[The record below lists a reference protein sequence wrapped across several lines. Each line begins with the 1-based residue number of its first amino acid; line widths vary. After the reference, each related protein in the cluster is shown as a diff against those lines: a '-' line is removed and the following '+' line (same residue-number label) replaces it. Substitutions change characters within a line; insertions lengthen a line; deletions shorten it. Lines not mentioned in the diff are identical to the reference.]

1 MSLSRT
7 ITITEQDSRRLAG
20 VISLYEN
27 VEVTATL
34 SLQQD
39 LDRAVVV
46 PVAKVAPSIVT
57 MNSRVVVAD
66 ENDER
71 REIEVVYPWH
81 ADAARGR
88 VSVLAPAGRALL
100 GAAVGE
106 RVEIF
111 GRGRIRIWSIEAI
124 RYQPEAAGDFHL

>member
-1 MSLSRT
+1 MSLART

-27 VEVTATL
+27 VEVAATL
-34 SLQQD
+34 SLQND
-39 LDRAVVV
+39 LERAVVV
-46 PVAKVAPSIVT
+46 PVANVSPSIVT
-57 MNSRVVVAD
+57 MNSRVVVLD
-66 ENDER
+66 ENEEP
-71 REIEVVYPWH
+71 RELEVVYPWH

-88 VSVLAPAGRALL
+88 VSVLAPVGRAIL

-111 GRGRIRIWSIEAI
+111 RGGRVRVWSIQKI
-124 RYQPEAAGDFHL
+124 LYQPEAAGDFHR